1 MFAAGCLPAR
11 AEAAYDARED
21 RLNPKVAWP
30 LSLVVACGVGG
41 ALDRVLRRQEPAG
54 VQRPAT
60 AFEGR
65 YVLRRDEALA
75 SAYADAH
82 EIVIGGLGIDTDRVL
97 PLELEF
103 RADGQFRWATPLDYD
118 LKTERLAEVEARF
131 GLRTEGTGRWAP
143 FDEAR
148 VVLWFGATQR
158 DAAPEP
164 ADPSERMVVVSRTP
178 TGFDLLRGIGQG
190 STPTRHSYDRQR

>member
-1 MFAAGCLPAR
+1 M
-11 AEAAYDARED
+11 
-21 RLNPKVAWP
+21 NPKVAWP
-30 LSLVVACGVGG
+30 LSIVIATCLGG
-41 ALDRVLRRQEPAG
+41 ALARWILPAEG
-54 VQRPAT
+54 PAVARPAPGLR
-60 AFEGR
+60 GR
-65 YVLRRDEALA
+65 YLLRRDDTLA
-75 SAYADAH
+75 AAYAEAH

-103 RADGQFRWATPLDYD
+103 RADGVFHWATPLDYD
-118 LKTERLAEVEARF
+118 LKTGRLSEVEARF